1 MPVSF
6 LTSAQQESYG
16 RYAAPPSPDEL
27 ARFFHL
33 SEDDQALT
41 LSRRSDHNRLGFAL
55 QLTTVR
61 FLGTFL
67 ENSMTVPSEIVQT
80 LSRQLGITKSEAI
93 GEYRQGRWRRQHA
106 AEIRERFGYRDFSD
120 PAAGFRLARW
130 LCALCWTGTERPSVL
145 FDRATA
151 WLLTHKVLLPGVS
164 VLERFIARLRGR
176 MENRLC
182 RSLGRGI
189 TAEQRVVR
197 LKAQAL

>member
-27 ARFFHL
+27 TRFFHL

-41 LSRRSDHNRLGFAL
+41 LSRRGDHNRLGFAL

-93 GEYRQGRWRRQHA
+93 DEYRQGRWRRQHA

-145 FDRATA
+145 FDRA
-151 WLLTHKVLLPGVS
+151 LQGRFCRSNFGV
-164 VLERFIARLRGR
+164 RGR
-176 MENRLC
+176 SRRAL
-182 RSLGRGI
+182 RSCFG
-189 TAEQRVVR
+189 T
-197 LKAQAL
+197 LKGSGPSKVGPPSHVEE